1 MRPTSLA
8 QLNAISSSGEL
19 GRAFSFT
26 ASQHLVRRAGI
37 PRESDVSARRLSSE
51 VPLVARHNVEYTRPF
66 EDRTSIS
73 KLAALSA
80 RVAVLQGVRLCAE
93 PACASSQ
100 PPRGRHV

>member
-1 MRPTSLA
+1 
-8 QLNAISSSGEL
+8 
-19 GRAFSFT
+19 
-26 ASQHLVRRAGI
+26 
-37 PRESDVSARRLSSE
+37 VSARRLSSE
-51 VPLVARHNVEYTRPF
+51 VPLVARHNVGNTLAMTGSVK
-66 EDRTSIS
+66 DRTSIS